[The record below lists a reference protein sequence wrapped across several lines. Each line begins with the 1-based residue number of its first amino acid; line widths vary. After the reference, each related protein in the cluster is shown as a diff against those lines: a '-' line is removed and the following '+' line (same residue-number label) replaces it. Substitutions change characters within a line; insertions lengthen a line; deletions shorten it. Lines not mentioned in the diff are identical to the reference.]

1 MDIDREALIEAFITE
16 ADELLTE
23 IEAALLHLES
33 GEGGRDEREVLLR
46 AVHTMK
52 GNASCVSYD
61 ELTDYIHR
69 FEDVLAGGDM
79 RAESV
84 TQLLRVVDVIRTAS
98 VNGGVLPVGAEEALA
113 GGERTSRPIIEKRA
127 DETSAPLNQSIRVAT
142 EKLDRMVDLAGEL
155 AIARG
160 RVGKVLA
167 DHADLARSELVE
179 AIADA
184 DRLDLEMQELVMG
197 LRMMPVGPD
206 LQRFARIV
214 RDLAGSHG
222 KVVQLTVEGGD
233 VEIDNAVI
241 AALRDPLT
249 HMVRNAI
256 DHGIETP
263 DARELAGK
271 PRMGRI
277 TIRARHS
284 GGRIIVDV
292 EDDGAG
298 LDLPRIVE
306 HAAAAGLIDAGA
318 SLDEHAAAELIFTHG
333 FSTIDEASDLSGRGI
348 GMDVVRR
355 GVEALRGTVEVESAA
370 GNGTRFIIT
379 LPLTLAI
386 IDGFALGV
394 GDDTFI
400 VPLDSVVECLDL
412 PPGSD
417 HERLEGLIN
426 VRGEALPFIRLRRHL
441 RLAAPRH
448 AVTRE
453 SVIIVAHA
461 NRRIGLCSDRLI
473 GQIQTVIKPIGVL
486 DRVPCVSSAAILGSG
501 DVALILDVPQLI
513 QSATSSRLTT
523 SQRRAKRSIHVS

>member
-1 MDIDREALIEAFITE
+1 MDIDRDALIEAFVTE
-16 ADELLTE
+16 ADELLAD

-33 GEGGRDEREVLLR
+33 GEGGRDARELLLR

-61 ELTDYIHR
+61 ALTDYIHR
-69 FEDVLAGGDM
+69 FEDVLADE
-79 RAESV
+79 AQPV
-84 TQLLRVVDVIRTAS
+84 TQLLRVVDVIRAACTG
-98 VNGGVLPVGAEEALA
+98 GGVLPENAHEILA
-113 GGERTSRPIIEKRA
+113 GGERTSRPLVEKKTEVA
-127 DETSAPLNQSIRVAT
+127 QSIRVAT

-167 DHADLARSELVE
+167 DHADLARTDLIE

-214 RDLAGSHG
+214 RDLAASHG

-249 HMVRNAI
+249 HMLRNAI

-263 DARELAGK
+263 DARQLAGK
-271 PRMGRI
+271 PRMGNI

-284 GGRIIVDV
+284 GGRIVIEV

-318 SLDEHAAAELIFTHG
+318 SLDDHAAAELIFTHG
-333 FSTIDEASDLSGRGI
+333 FSTTEEASDLSGRGI

-355 GVEALRGTVEVESAA
+355 GVETLRGTIDVESQA
-370 GNGTRFIIT
+370 GRGTRFIIT

-394 GDDTFI
+394 GNDTFI

-412 PPGSD
+412 PAGSE

-426 VRGEALPFIRLRRHL
+426 VRGEALPFLRLRRHL
-441 RLAAPRH
+441 QLAAPAH
-448 AVTRE
+448 AITRE
-453 SVIIVAHA
+453 SVVVVAHA
-461 NRRIGLCSDRLI
+461 NRKIGLCSDRLL
-473 GQIQTVIKPIGVL
+473 GQMQTVIKPIGFL

-513 QSATSSRLTT
+513 QSANH
-523 SQRRAKRSIHVS
+523 RRAKRSTHVS